1 MKLLFIWIVAGFL
14 FFSASADEEHHRF
27 AMDLHDLHLNPQQ
40 HQALKEAMR
49 EYRDAA
55 QTLHH
60 EQKRTQAGLDTLFLA
75 PKFDKTAFEAAYL
88 ERVRASV
95 RIRSRLFEQLH
106 AILTPEQKH
115 RFVKHIEEWELE

>member
-1 MKLLFIWIVAGFL
+1 MKLLLIWIFAGFL
-14 FFSASADEEHHRF
+14 FFSASADGEHHRF
-27 AMDLHDLHLNPQQ
+27 AMDLHELHLDPQQ

-60 EQKRTQAGLDTLFLA
+60 EQKRTQADLDAIFLS
-75 PKFDKTAFEAAYL
+75 PQFDNAAFEAAYL
-88 ERVRASV
+88 ERVRASIT
-95 RIRSRLFEQLH
+95 IRSQLFKRLH
-106 AILTPEQKH
+106 AILTPEQKR